1 MRRAAP
7 ERLGMRPA
15 PGGPPVTR
23 PSQPQPG
30 AVNGEAI
37 PQYDSGSSWCMV
49 GVRLVLVLRIY
60 FSASD
65 PKRRKGVNTQR
76 GNSTLPVPLP
86 VIWTCLP
93 VPRGFHCDARYR
105 TGRSL
110 RPSRDTPQCSGTRN
124 SSQQHTAHRTPHPTA
139 RTGSL
144 THVDA
149 AQAAEVCPCD
159 ATSTPKQS
167 TAPRLIFSSR
177 PRRPRTNCS
186 VLSLSNRGR
195 HRVAAAKLQL

>member
-30 AVNGEAI
+30 GVNGEAI
-37 PQYDSGSSWCMV
+37 PQYDSERSWWV
-49 GVRLVLVLRIY
+49 LGVRLVLVLRIY

-65 PKRRKGVNTQR
+65 PKRRKGVTQR
-76 GNSTLPVPLP
+76 GNSTLPVP
-86 VIWTCLP
+86 VSCATCLP
-93 VPRGFHCDARYR
+93 RGFATRTELDA
-105 TGRSL
+105 TP
-110 RPSRDTPQCSGTRN
+110 RPEDTTPQCSGTRN

-149 AQAAEVCPCD
+149 ALAAEVCPCD

-186 VLSLSNRGR
+186 V
-195 HRVAAAKLQL
+195 

>member
-30 AVNGEAI
+30 GVNGEAI
-37 PQYDSGSSWCMV
+37 PQYDSERSWWV
-49 GVRLVLVLRIY
+49 LGVRLVLVLRIY

-65 PKRRKGVNTQR
+65 PKRRKGVTQR
-76 GNSTLPVPLP
+76 GNSTLPVPVSCDLSSAR
-86 VIWTCLP
+86 L
-93 VPRGFHCDARYR
+93 CDANR
-105 TGRSL
+105 TGRYAPPRTRHQS
-110 RPSRDTPQCSGTRN
+110 PQCSGTRN

-149 AQAAEVCPCD
+149 ALAAEVCPCD

-186 VLSLSNRGR
+186 V
-195 HRVAAAKLQL
+195 